1 MMSNLTTPSGEAP
14 MAPPRRGRRK
24 LWVAAG
30 VAGLTGVVGLAAVGG
45 VAARNQKSGERQ
57 QASNMP
63 ASAPKQHVSDADKA
77 EETGGAESGKGDRGD
92 RHGKGDQDGKGKRFD
107 GRERVKE
114 VPCDTDKL
122 IDAITLA
129 NRTDGATL
137 KLAEHCTYT
146 LTRHDEW
153 GNGLPRINQPI
164 TLKGDKTRIERDPT
178 AKPFRILNVGPGG
191 ELTLKGLTIKGGQ
204 LKDDKK
210 KDDSKPRV
218 RWGSKGETT
227 APTATPEAADAAP
240 GTPAVAPQAAAAP
253 RAAAAPA
260 AAPGAGEPGSEVT
273 PAPWPTG
280 GHGHTPT
287 EGAGL
292 LVHQGGRAVVEH
304 STFVQNHAA
313 GDGGAIANFGATR
326 IDGTLIER
334 NSAGGFGGGIFN
346 AGALQVEQSEV
357 VRNSAEEGGG
367 GIANGS
373 SDKYGI
379 EGGTVYIFK
388 SKISHN
394 RTAGDGGGLADNGG
408 TTSASHSEFTDNT
421 AGSDVGGVLANVDS
435 QLTLKHVLVAKN
447 STQGR
452 AGGIGI
458 GAGTKAVIE
467 HSLVKE
473 NVSDGDGGGIFNF
486 GFTVLRDTEVLANQ
500 AVGGYAQA
508 GGIYNDG
515 GKVSLIRSKVAFNFS
530 TKKPGGI
537 FTNNDRVDI
546 DSKSTVV
553 DNRPTN
559 CLGSPVIP
567 DRCFG

>member
-1 MMSNLTTPSGEAP
+1 M
-14 MAPPRRGRRK
+14 
-24 LWVAAG
+24 
-30 VAGLTGVVGLAAVGG
+30 AGLTGVVGLAAVGG
-45 VAARNQKSGERQ
+45 LAARNQKSGERH
-57 QASNMP
+57 QASNTQ
-63 ASAPKQHVSDADKA
+63 ASAPKQNVSDAGEA
-77 EETGGAESGKGDRGD
+77 EETGGEESGKGDQSD
-92 RHGKGDQDGKGKRFD
+92 RDDRSGKGKGSG

-122 IDAITLA
+122 IDAITVA

-210 KDDSKPRV
+210 KDYSKPRV
-218 RWGSKGETT
+218 RWGS
-227 APTATPEAADAAP
+227 APNGAEVAPAAP
-240 GTPAVAPQAAAAP
+240 NAAAAGATP
-253 RAAAAPA
+253 NAAAAGVTSNAAAAEATVAATGPA
-260 AAPGAGEPGSEVT
+260 ATTAVT
-273 PAPWPTG
+273 PGTEAGAQATPTG
-280 GHGHTPT
+280 PHGHTPT

-292 LVHQGGRAVVEH
+292 LVHQGGRAVVVD

-326 IDGTLIER
+326 IDETLIER
-334 NSAGGFGGGIFN
+334 NSAGGVGGGIFN
-346 AGALQVEQSEV
+346 AGVLNLERSKVSQ
-357 VRNSAEEGGG
+357 NSAEDGGG
-367 GIANGS
+367 GVANGTP
-373 SDKYGI
+373 DKPYGV

-388 SKISHN
+388 SKISQN
-394 RTAGDGGGLADNGG
+394 RTAGDGGGLADNRG

-421 AGSDVGGVLANVDS
+421 AGSDVGGVLANEDS
-435 QLTLKHVLVAKN
+435 QLTLKDVVVARN

-458 GAGTKAVIE
+458 GEGTKAVIE
-467 HSLVKE
+467 HSTIKE
-473 NVSDGDGGGIFNF
+473 NVSDGNGGGIYNF
-486 GFTVLRDTEVLANQ
+486 GSTVLRDTDVLANQ
-500 AVGGYAQA
+500 AVGKYAQA
-508 GGIYNDG
+508 GGIFNDG
-515 GKVSLIRSKVAFNFS
+515 GEVSLIRSKVAFNFS